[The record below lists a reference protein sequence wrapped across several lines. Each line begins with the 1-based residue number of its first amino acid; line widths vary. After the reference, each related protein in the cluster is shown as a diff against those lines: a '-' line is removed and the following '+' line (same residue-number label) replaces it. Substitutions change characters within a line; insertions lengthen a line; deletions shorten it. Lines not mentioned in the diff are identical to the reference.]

1 MPNIQVQS
9 IVLVTA
15 LLLMPACVA
24 APPEN
29 EDLAAHSDDFNDPKT
44 LTNWLR
50 VYREERMGADQLE
63 RFDIG
68 RTKTGWMTLMPHT
81 SVWYQ
86 DWRGVLVHKRVRGD
100 FVVTTHVRAT
110 GRSGDRPPASQFS
123 LAGIM
128 VRTPRNV
135 TPQTWRPGG
144 ENYMFLSLGAA
155 DTPGSYQFE
164 VKTTVNSDSQKEV
177 EAANGPES
185 LIRVARIGAHFI
197 LLRKPVTGGD
207 WVVHRRYHRPDMP
220 EELQVGMTAYTDW
233 PTAERIAP
241 EHHNRNVIRNGNPD
255 LLASFEYFNFRRPD
269 VPAAIRSRAFS
280 DVNQVADSDVLRLVG
295 GP

>member
-1 MPNIQVQS
+1 MPNVQVHS
-9 IVLVTA
+9 IMLVTA
-15 LLLMPACVA
+15 LLLTSAAVA
-24 APPEN
+24 APPEKD
-29 EDLAAHSDDFNDPKT
+29 DLAALSDDFNDPKT
-44 LTNWLR
+44 LTSWLR
-50 VYREERMGADQLE
+50 VFREERMGADQLE

-68 RTKTGWMTLMPHT
+68 RTKPGWMTLMPYT

-100 FVVTTHVRAT
+100 FVVTTQVRAT

-155 DTPGSYQFE
+155 DQPGSYQFE
-164 VKTTVNSDSQKEV
+164 VKTTVNSNSQKEV
-177 EAANGPES
+177 EAAGGPEV

-197 LLRKPVTGGD
+197 LLRKPVTGGE
-207 WVVHRRYHRPDMP
+207 WTVHRRYHRPDMP

-233 PTAERIAP
+233 PTCERIAP
-241 EHHNRNVIRNGNPD
+241 EQHNRTVIRNGNPD
-255 LLASFEYFNFRRPD
+255 LLASFEHFHFRRPA
-269 VPAAIRSRAFS
+269 VAPTMRGRAFS
-280 DVNQVADSDVLRLVG
+280 DVNQVPDADVLSIVG